1 LGELEFK
8 GKFEF
13 FKNVKCKKEVVVVL
27 DGVLAHLEQGQQ
39 DREMQEVVEHQDQI
53 TAQVVEE
60 EQEV

>member
-1 LGELEFK
+1 M
-8 GKFEF
+8 
-13 FKNVKCKKEVVVVL
+13 VVVL